1 MKQLIILSCVIP
13 CGTQSAVK
21 TRTQLAEY
29 IALMNETFPQEL
41 QDETNTIIK
50 WIVMPIMAGDQHSQM
65 RVECIYPVAGYIGD
79 LVEKLGLLEER
90 TKRIKI

>member
-13 CGTQSAVK
+13 CGTQSEVK
-21 TRTQLAEY
+21 ARTRLSEFRAM
-29 IALMNETFPQEL
+29 MNETFTQEL

-50 WIVMPIMAGDQHSQM
+50 WIILPIMAADQHSQVK
-65 RVECIYPVAGYIGD
+65 VECIYPKGSSDNDI
-79 LVEKLGLLEER
+79 LEKLGLLEEK